1 MKHKVTIKA
10 EGDNAS
16 GKSYLLTKIKDFL
29 EEQGFEIDDDS
40 LKDKHE
46 IVVVNEYQSK
56 GTMLVLEKQ
65 IFTTCTK

>member
-10 EGDNAS
+10 GGDNAS

-40 LKDKHE
+40 LKDSHE
-46 IVVVNEYQSK
+46 IVVVNEY
-56 GTMLVLEKQ
+56 
-65 IFTTCTK
+65 